1 MSRPPV
7 TPTIPITLR
16 SPAELLAVI
25 PHILGFQ
32 PTSSIVIL
40 TMRGQHLGLT
50 MRNDLPEP
58 AQTEEVAAL
67 LMQPLRREDPDRV
80 LLIGYEERPGQSMPV
95 IDALNRRL
103 GEAGIEVQDRIVV
116 HSGRW
121 RSLTCSEP
129 GCCPIEGSVIPTAAE
144 AAHVTAEFVG
154 AGIAPAYS
162 RTELAARLEAGSA
175 AVEVAEILS
184 SSDTLPGIDT
194 TGMSETVDD
203 PPSLEQHRACQA
215 LARAWSRVL
224 DPTVDAFPLEQGEVA
239 IVVASLRDIAI
250 RDGIT
255 ALLMPDTL
263 TPDLLAPPVRHLV
276 DRIRQ
281 QLPVDIGDPDAHRG
295 LQERLIGLCAGTPDT
310 AAAPP
315 LTVLAAYAWWRGDG
329 ATAAIA
335 VARALRCEPG
345 YRLARLLDL
354 MLENGIRPTRE

>member
-58 AQTEEVAAL
+58 TQTEEVAAL

-80 LLIGYEERPGQSMPV
+80 LLIGYEDHPGQSIPV
-95 IDALNRRL
+95 IDALHRRL
-103 GEAGIEVQDRIVV
+103 DEVSIEVQDRIVV
-116 HSGRW
+116 HQGRW
-121 RSLTCSEP
+121 RSLTCPEP
-129 GCCPIEGSVIPTAAE
+129 GCCPTEGTPIPTAAE

-162 RTELAARLEAGSA
+162 RTELAARLEAGPA
-175 AVEVAEILS
+175 ANEVAQILS
-184 SSDTLPGIDT
+184 SSDTLPRIDT
-194 TGMSETVDD
+194 TTSERSDD

-215 LARAWSRVL
+215 LARAWCQVL
-224 DPTVDAFPLEQGEVA
+224 DPTVDAPLLEPGEAA

-255 ALLMPDTL
+255 ALLMPGTL
-263 TPDLLAPPVRHLV
+263 TPDLLSLPVRHLV
-276 DRIRQ
+276 DKIRQ
-281 QLPVDIGDPDAHRG
+281 QLPGDIGDPDAHRG
-295 LQERLIGLCAGTPDT
+295 LQERLIGLCACTPDT

-335 VARALRCEPG
+335 LARALRCEPG